1 MNLSNNKVSRLFQ
14 FFACFCLVHL
24 SQGQS
29 IDLGIQ
35 FTGAQPTQVPVGS
48 VFAIT
53 GQVFVEANATGVTAG
68 QTVVATAEFKD
79 PDGLLIGS
87 HTETWNGFPNG
98 PSTLDNDPTGVRQV
112 LFTIPWS
119 QSQKWQALD
128 GNKSQW
134 SVTLRLDGVTGEVS
148 LATNQQTHF
157 FEVIIP
163 DLEVRDSLVVS
174 ATDLTTGNLS
184 NVFLPNS
191 EVTVQGAVEN
201 IGGVTTQE
209 GIFFPLVARLL
220 NANGTVMDQEM
231 LVLPN
236 NGNTRLLAGDVIN
249 FTIPN
254 LHIPNNAAG
263 TYNVE
268 VIVDPTD
275 LPTGQHLVFETDDT
289 TNNRKQATFSINA
302 VDQTLSIDPDSF
314 VGDTGTFRGLDPV
327 RLSFAVRNT
336 STVAVA
342 TGDNFTAQ
350 VLLSEND
357 SSSTDDFI
365 LREFDLSGD
374 ALGANLLP
382 NETITFDWIQ
392 QLPDNFEGDYYLLV
406 NITGSGDFAL
416 ENTPVITLIS
426 ENKGVTELVEPNNN
440 VSTERPHASSDGR
453 IIVYEETDNQG
464 IQQIY
469 LVDTI
474 LDSLPLLISHSYLNS
489 FDSGNGDSLRPRVS
503 ADGSTVV
510 FHSKAS
516 NLIAGDQNGHG
527 DVFLYKT
534 FTQQL
539 LRAQNFDSGEEP
551 NNNSYYPDVN
561 FDGSAVVFES
571 DATNIQANQLTNSG
585 RQIFLWD
592 LNARGNG
599 LIRAITNGNGESRSA
614 GIDQTGNLIVFS
626 SFASNLLNVTDNNA
640 QEDVFLFK
648 VDENKTYL
656 ASLSSFGTPTT
667 GGASGSPAVSG
678 DGSTIVFASTADNM
692 VSGKGISSIQL
703 ISGGAGYFGNPT
715 AVVSDLKG
723 PGTGALLSLVNAV
736 DVYGQIIESA
746 IEIISNGSGYVSPIV
761 TIIPDPT
768 QPSPTETAQV
778 RVRLSHEKGEIYL
791 IKTADVLTY
800 PASTDYSKRISESA
814 SGIGGDME
822 SREPAISYDGQ
833 LIAFTTKS
841 SNLLDQNIT
850 RQDGQVFYN
859 QVGKIASARAILVGG
874 IGEIEIQNP
883 GIGYN
888 AGFLKIEDFSGNGS
902 GAIASYQVDSANG
915 RIISITVVNPGKN
928 YQLDTTE
935 VTVGNPNGGSG
946 FQAGTIRFLPVFGF
960 GNNRTGGGRIHRIE
974 MIENGLGYQ
983 LPQNGN
989 SISSIIS
996 VDGDGTDLDSNGK
1009 PDAKLNADRVHLGTN
1024 GEVYLEQ
1031 RFDIEFLSTTSLANT
1046 TLTFS
1051 DYTKSINITF
1061 GNSASQLQVNTTN
1074 KNAST
1079 IRDEVIAMIQTQWS
1093 SPSAISNGPL
1103 IDSNSSGGSTFTFK
1117 GLSAG
1122 VATNSPSS
1130 VRVSSQSNM
1139 IFSGN
1144 GYTRATPVIAPPSV
1158 IYGYSEVLSGTTTVS
1173 TLGGRR
1179 IFDVQIDT
1187 FSDDIYLYDQNAFNN
1202 QRISKSTFGFPVN
1215 YLPSATSS
1223 MPSNRFPSIS
1233 ADGRHVLFS
1242 SDAQGQGGLAF
1253 GNSNQIPTDNNTVR
1267 DVLHH
1272 DRKVFAPST
1281 AFANVDLL
1289 YPTTSVAHSFGS
1301 NSPIP
1306 VIVQVD
1312 HNESAVS
1319 FVRVLVNGTPIAFM
1333 TEFGGG
1339 TPYGGGF
1346 SSYDS
1351 KRYTTTL
1358 NNSPFSALSNSG
1370 DHTIQAI
1377 AYNDNFRVVGSSQIA
1392 TISVKPY
1399 SGSLSPDI
1407 TLLEPVSDS
1416 LTSTSQIPLYAEG
1429 SDPDGR
1435 FVGVQFYVN
1444 GTPFGSE
1451 MLRPEIFS
1459 SESLYTTLWSP
1470 GKEGFYSIF
1479 AVVRDNS
1486 GNYFS
1491 SAVENIS
1498 STTGS
1503 VPTIAEFSRPVFNQ
1517 IDLNSSHINVETN
1530 GSISSVILP
1539 NIQSEYHAVPR
1550 IDISGTGSGAVIRP
1564 IIQFSDPASPGYR
1577 TIAGLDIVNPGLG
1590 YDSISTKISI
1600 IPVVQTIKLG
1610 DPAVVATTYDLN
1622 ASGDIQAT
1630 NFYMP
1635 VRFDNSLMKGS
1646 GYVTAPR
1653 FSPGSRFIPS
1663 RLVLE
1668 TPAPGESTSSVEPFE
1683 LVRIPAPPIYDR
1695 GVVFGGFNHSPIFL
1709 EVNASLIP
1717 ENTVNISFVVN
1728 GLVDEVVSS
1737 PPYVHDY
1744 VADDPGDYSI
1754 VALLR
1759 DGNGNISSSS
1769 AMIVSASEIIGTA
1782 PVAFFEGAQDETL
1795 QVGSNYTLTASAS
1808 SANGIA
1814 KVEFYLDN
1822 EYIGEGK
1829 QQNNTNYY
1837 SYDIELKDLSEG
1849 PHEFS
1854 LVAYDT
1860 TGNQVGTFPNL
1871 LTNIEPKLNKRFR
1884 IKASLNQHLP
1894 TIELL
1899 APFTADLPSGS
1910 MATYNKG
1917 DLVTLLIEANSS
1929 SFSEVSQIKLLNNG
1943 VYVSFFGPDGLTTT
1957 LNHNRS
1963 SASHQ
1968 QGFYELNFEVNST
1981 GLQTLVPVVIDSF
1994 GNQRLATQSVT
2005 ITAKKNFG
2013 SSPPIMRLVSPYK
2026 ASLGTIWLD
2035 AANNEDAVEEINYMK
2050 VGSTI
2055 PLAAIASDIDKDFK
2069 SLEFFVNGKAISSP
2083 MILEEVMFPD
2093 EFPYSMVWEAKS
2105 KGTYH
2110 FYARGIDYAGNVSF
2124 SNVSSVEVLD
2134 AVDLPPLK
2142 PEFIA
2147 NFVLAEAN
2155 ASLVGDSVSA
2165 INLSNVGYGFASAPE
2180 VVINNFGAGGTGAT
2194 ATAEFDFLSKKL
2206 TGIKMTNG
2214 GSGYTSPPEI
2224 LILGGL
2230 PTVVSTGK
2238 SAQATAFTNA
2248 GNSIAFIRVDDPGY
2262 GYNSTPEVSIS
2273 HPTGDGAVAEAI
2285 MGPSP
2290 VFGLEV
2296 RGVALVDGGQNYSP
2310 QNQIVVSF
2318 LGGQAFE
2325 TESFKVNT
2333 SDPDGQVTKVEFLS
2347 LGGGL
2352 FRKFS
2357 DRSLPPYKGEWDA
2370 PLAGKYH
2377 LYSLAHDNRNNITSS
2392 RLLLENVVNPTAPQ
2406 VQFTPYD
2413 RAQVSAV
2420 IDGGVITEL
2429 KLEHNGSYY
2438 NSTPTLIIE
2447 GDGQGAF
2454 ATGSVDLLTGQLT
2467 GVNLL
2472 NGGSGYTY
2480 AKVRVFAGL
2489 EKQNVDP
2496 QIVLGETIMVG
2507 ISAADFDGDVVKLM
2521 LIENGDKTA
2530 PKLAVDDIIDQNF
2543 EPGSFQYD
2551 GAEPYFSV
2559 YFTPIAL
2566 GGLELQIAAQDDDGF
2581 ITYSNPLS
2589 FQVVNGEVP
2598 LVSMVTPMNG
2608 SRLSVGSEQI
2618 APITLV
2624 GQASDPDW
2632 GFNNNVDELSRITGM
2647 MFFANN
2653 RFIGYGT
2660 KVDGTDL
2667 YYVEWNATVTGEY
2680 EVVVAAVDSQVGT
2693 PYLDSPEDLPNVISN
2708 RGNTAISKPIK
2719 IEIERKF
2726 DSRLPVITMES
2737 NLTNTVINTTSTST
2751 IRLEASASDPDG
2763 SLEGVQFYVNRVQQY
2778 AWSGILDFNGS
2789 VPMDGQTLTIDD
2801 ATGKNAVTFEF
2812 DDNNSLS
2819 EDGNYSVTGAFGN
2832 KLNDLT
2838 ISGSFTGL
2846 SISEYIIEIDG
2857 VGSPNTFRWSK
2868 DGGIT
2873 YTDEKVAIKDLNQ
2886 TIENGLSAHFTS
2898 ITGHALGDRWN
2909 ILGIPQNIV
2918 VPIKNNDHPQV
2929 NSWRTR
2935 DALQEAII
2943 AQEERG
2949 TLSIFI
2955 NTEASNDQL
2964 VLYHNMDQLLMGT
2977 VNITGSSLSV
2987 TGVGG
2992 SILFND
2998 NDFDSNNIADN
3009 FVRRDHSYGLPFYPF
3024 GMTWTPGMP
3033 GVYIAY
3039 GVAVDS
3045 VSNNRVM
3052 SHPKII
3058 TVTTGT
3064 GRVPQIELSPVTSP
3078 IIYNGTASIINLDA
3092 TAYDPDGKII
3102 EVSFF
3107 GNGRLLN
3114 RDSTV
3119 PYEATMDYNASGH
3132 YEVYAVV
3139 SDDDGNDITSTVQ
3152 RIVVNSANETQED
3165 AITILVSPPSSF
3177 LGGFSTITGNFK
3189 SPSVLYDP
3197 NIRIEGYV
3205 NGMFAG
3211 SATILPYTPP
3221 APGQIDPG
3229 YSFEFQFPARKVG
3242 LSEIELV
3249 VINGAETR
3257 SMNSTFEV
3265 EHSPI
3270 TDNVKFIESVYETM
3284 FQRPPALFELNE
3296 WIYPLEDGS
3305 MTKAQLFDE
3314 LRCRKE
3320 FRKAVNIMLS
3330 HKTLWG
3336 DWLCLDK
3343 ILIEQEVDENV
3354 NGTPGGGADDYGNDE
3369 QNAQLVTMNQVVRGQ
3384 IELPEDVDYFYIESL
3399 NPSSDGELTISIDAG
3414 SPGVTV
3420 SGTGVD
3426 TDPMSFNASGRII
3439 PLLRGYNIV
3448 ETPIVAGGGF
3458 WTGLSGQQ
3466 FQSVVDLSVSNVMDR
3481 WYFSVRGNTV
3491 RTGYY
3496 TLRLSNPTV
3505 GGGGGMVLVPGNL
3518 DSPVMDFL
3526 ISSYLNNQVMLF
3538 SYKNQY
3544 GEIGRHNPEEFFRRI
3559 FVNKYEQTPSP
3570 IQIARGAD
3578 LVQSEGSNQIG
3589 FLEDFALD
3597 NSVITVG
3604 PYNYTSELSIPNVP
3618 LDFAAFGETALV
3630 YCSLIGHAPTELE
3643 VAKLTLTPNYEVRC
3657 LSERAKMIMEL
3668 PKYTARYG
3676 LSLPEVDFVGVEN
3689 GRRYVTGLDHTILV
3703 EAVTLGNDRLSGTID
3718 DNGSVRE
3725 LDMFLNGDL
3734 NSTRSTLNING
3745 YYEFTLPATLPSG
3758 EYRMEV
3764 VAEDSNGLQSR
3775 AERSIALVGETDPV
3789 ITLDSP
3795 AQGTILQKGVE
3806 TKFSY
3811 STEGQNVTAY
3821 LEVDGAIRWKNHIAF
3836 AGTRL
3841 PTDNSTISIDDGTGR
3856 MPVIFEFDSD
3866 GLASDGN
3873 TTVGPSVPM
3882 DVSGSTILTSSGTYL
3897 GIEERE
3903 YLLEIDTTGSSN
3915 TFRWS
3920 TNGGANFNNSLVPIK
3935 ANQPISLSSGVIVTF
3950 SSSTDAELGDRW
3962 QIKAYPKNEMV
3973 NVHRFG
3979 TFAERI
3985 NETKHNLIR
3994 TINRVRNEGNLSIKA
4009 DNSNA
4014 GMGLYQGSDPI
4025 QSLDG
4030 KTIIL
4035 RHDGSY
4041 PIKKPVLINL
4051 QGDTSLV
4058 IEDCLPLSTSGPG
4071 LSGLLG
4077 LKLGECFDLCRPV
4090 IEVRVCAFNSTGH
4103 AGYSDPYVFTVT
4115 DPNRLSVELLEPLGR
4130 LAILRIVEVTNGA
4143 ITKVKVVD
4151 GGSGYS
4157 NETSTLTILSENGS
4171 GADLQV
4177 VLGSKG
4183 EIRDIIIPSGSGGSN
4198 YLKSDMILVS
4208 SPKQYRVGETIS
4220 LMAKVNDPRGELSSV
4235 AFFANGINIVSN
4247 DVNMSNLNGSV
4258 NRITEKI
4265 WQGEFTLED
4274 ENIHFISA
4282 RALYGD
4288 SEFVDGESRDNGP
4301 SCPPIYCGTSC
4312 EEDLWCGEGFWGWRR
4327 SWIQQHCLPPS
4338 YLCPPWFWGNLDYWP
4353 WPPPW
4358 MNMPAPSGALPILSY
4373 SIKPTDSAAAKIAS
4387 PLDPVEIPLSLPK
4400 DEDVSPGDSVPLS
4413 RDWLSKYSMFLK
4425 EKSVIKFSDG
4435 INETSLYTVSK
4446 IRMDSVE
4453 TTENFSRVDLE
4464 IINEA
4469 KNLMLIVTRQVY
4481 VGSSINFTVPIDNQ
4495 SQISSVQF
4503 FINGEAQ
4510 NIITS
4515 APWSFLLLVDKIG
4528 VNKIQSV
4535 VSYADVES
4543 QVLDME
4549 FDAKAAIG
4557 DIPEGQIFPSIP
4569 SQNILFSKGSELLA
4583 RANFVDQDGNGKTVE
4598 TVEFYLNGTLLAS
4611 QNQPPFF
4618 VRFKPDTTQLVNIA
4632 NPPYPW
4638 ELTAVGIDSDG
4649 NIITEFIRGNLD
4661 GFPLI
4666 SLPTGAN
4673 LNISITGQKNNGQ
4686 VIDGS
4691 PCTVDVVIQGQATTL
4706 NLIYWRTETA
4716 PPTGVPIPNPFRVKL
4731 YANGIFA
4738 AESLTEDLVPILD
4751 SGNNVLQ
4758 LSYRIPYSPSFI
4770 NQAKADGSLT
4780 LTGALEYQSPP
4791 PVVTNSVLTNDLF
4804 INVKPPTPW
4813 VDYESSLLT
4822 IRNDLLGTNNPIS
4835 SEELQQGLSAVNNG
4849 AFFDWVADLSNKSAF
4864 INRLDLMAAYHII
4877 NGKFFDNHSLFN
4889 KNIQN
4894 YIISWNNNM
4903 MPVGSIDWY
4912 KGFINESFKDVF
4924 YQNSFG
4930 DVPYLIGDFTKRN
4943 LFPYSDNRLKL
4954 IEQFM
4959 TNKWGV
4965 APTYSQKLQGSK
4977 KLLSF
4982 WLNFQPNYWEG
4993 LGRDDDIRDTPPRR
5007 DTFLPNLYEA
5017 GELAVE
5023 LVWQLASEKNG
5034 LGGLPWIFNTTN
5046 LRDSRYT
5053 AATALALLLQGNW
5066 DFNQGEINKL
5076 SGYSKKDIFKY
5087 IVQDSRYQSRY
5098 FLIWKFAADVEGSP
5112 YWKIVDWFGYF
5123 TDKNFPWIYHL
5134 KLGWLYHG
5142 SNTTSSM
5149 WLYSPSIE
5157 GWMWTNNQDFPWLY
5171 LPKLQKWVFLNLEDV
5186 TGQIPAYI
5194 APPDDLTPGK
5204 WVQFSDL

>member
-1 MNLSNNKVSRLFQ
+1 M
-14 FFACFCLVHL
+14 
-24 SQGQS
+24 
-29 IDLGIQ
+29 
-35 FTGAQPTQVPVGS
+35 
-48 VFAIT
+48 
-53 GQVFVEANATGVTAG
+53 
-68 QTVVATAEFKD
+68 
-79 PDGLLIGS
+79 
-87 HTETWNGFPNG
+87 
-98 PSTLDNDPTGVRQV
+98 
-112 LFTIPWS
+112 
-119 QSQKWQALD
+119 
-128 GNKSQW
+128 
-134 SVTLRLDGVTGEVS
+134 
-148 LATNQQTHF
+148 
-157 FEVIIP
+157 
-163 DLEVRDSLVVS
+163 
-174 ATDLTTGNLS
+174 
-184 NVFLPNS
+184 
-191 EVTVQGAVEN
+191 
-201 IGGVTTQE
+201 
-209 GIFFPLVARLL
+209 
-220 NANGTVMDQEM
+220 
-231 LVLPN
+231 
-236 NGNTRLLAGDVIN
+236 
-249 FTIPN
+249 
-254 LHIPNNAAG
+254 
-263 TYNVE
+263 
-268 VIVDPTD
+268 
-275 LPTGQHLVFETDDT
+275 
-289 TNNRKQATFSINA
+289 
-302 VDQTLSIDPDSF
+302 
-314 VGDTGTFRGLDPV
+314 
-327 RLSFAVRNT
+327 
-336 STVAVA
+336 
-342 TGDNFTAQ
+342 
-350 VLLSEND
+350 
-357 SSSTDDFI
+357 
-365 LREFDLSGD
+365 
-374 ALGANLLP
+374 
-382 NETITFDWIQ
+382 
-392 QLPDNFEGDYYLLV
+392 
-406 NITGSGDFAL
+406 
-416 ENTPVITLIS
+416 
-426 ENKGVTELVEPNNN
+426 
-440 VSTERPHASSDGR
+440 
-453 IIVYEETDNQG
+453 
-464 IQQIY
+464 
-469 LVDTI
+469 
-474 LDSLPLLISHSYLNS
+474 
-489 FDSGNGDSLRPRVS
+489 
-503 ADGSTVV
+503 
-510 FHSKAS
+510 
-516 NLIAGDQNGHG
+516 
-527 DVFLYKT
+527 
-534 FTQQL
+534 
-539 LRAQNFDSGEEP
+539 
-551 NNNSYYPDVN
+551 
-561 FDGSAVVFES
+561 
-571 DATNIQANQLTNSG
+571 
-585 RQIFLWD
+585 
-592 LNARGNG
+592 
-599 LIRAITNGNGESRSA
+599 
-614 GIDQTGNLIVFS
+614 
-626 SFASNLLNVTDNNA
+626 
-640 QEDVFLFK
+640 
-648 VDENKTYL
+648 
-656 ASLSSFGTPTT
+656 
-667 GGASGSPAVSG
+667 
-678 DGSTIVFASTADNM
+678 
-692 VSGKGISSIQL
+692 
-703 ISGGAGYFGNPT
+703 
-715 AVVSDLKG
+715 
-723 PGTGALLSLVNAV
+723 
-736 DVYGQIIESA
+736 
-746 IEIISNGSGYVSPIV
+746 
-761 TIIPDPT
+761 
-768 QPSPTETAQV
+768 
-778 RVRLSHEKGEIYL
+778 
-791 IKTADVLTY
+791 
-800 PASTDYSKRISESA
+800 
-814 SGIGGDME
+814 
-822 SREPAISYDGQ
+822 
-833 LIAFTTKS
+833 
-841 SNLLDQNIT
+841 
-850 RQDGQVFYN
+850 
-859 QVGKIASARAILVGG
+859 
-874 IGEIEIQNP
+874 
-883 GIGYN
+883 
-888 AGFLKIEDFSGNGS
+888 
-902 GAIASYQVDSANG
+902 
-915 RIISITVVNPGKN
+915 
-928 YQLDTTE
+928 
-935 VTVGNPNGGSG
+935 
-946 FQAGTIRFLPVFGF
+946 
-960 GNNRTGGGRIHRIE
+960 
-974 MIENGLGYQ
+974 
-983 LPQNGN
+983 
-989 SISSIIS
+989 
-996 VDGDGTDLDSNGK
+996 
-1009 PDAKLNADRVHLGTN
+1009 
-1024 GEVYLEQ
+1024 
-1031 RFDIEFLSTTSLANT
+1031 
-1046 TLTFS
+1046 
-1051 DYTKSINITF
+1051 
-1061 GNSASQLQVNTTN
+1061 
-1074 KNAST
+1074 
-1079 IRDEVIAMIQTQWS
+1079 
-1093 SPSAISNGPL
+1093 
-1103 IDSNSSGGSTFTFK
+1103 
-1117 GLSAG
+1117 
-1122 VATNSPSS
+1122 
-1130 VRVSSQSNM
+1130 
-1139 IFSGN
+1139 
-1144 GYTRATPVIAPPSV
+1144 
-1158 IYGYSEVLSGTTTVS
+1158 
-1173 TLGGRR
+1173 
-1179 IFDVQIDT
+1179 
-1187 FSDDIYLYDQNAFNN
+1187 
-1202 QRISKSTFGFPVN
+1202 
-1215 YLPSATSS
+1215 
-1223 MPSNRFPSIS
+1223 
-1233 ADGRHVLFS
+1233 
-1242 SDAQGQGGLAF
+1242 
-1253 GNSNQIPTDNNTVR
+1253 
-1267 DVLHH
+1267 
-1272 DRKVFAPST
+1272 
-1281 AFANVDLL
+1281 
-1289 YPTTSVAHSFGS
+1289 
-1301 NSPIP
+1301 
-1306 VIVQVD
+1306 
-1312 HNESAVS
+1312 
-1319 FVRVLVNGTPIAFM
+1319 
-1333 TEFGGG
+1333 
-1339 TPYGGGF
+1339 
-1346 SSYDS
+1346 
-1351 KRYTTTL
+1351 
-1358 NNSPFSALSNSG
+1358 
-1370 DHTIQAI
+1370 
-1377 AYNDNFRVVGSSQIA
+1377 
-1392 TISVKPY
+1392 
-1399 SGSLSPDI
+1399 
-1407 TLLEPVSDS
+1407 
-1416 LTSTSQIPLYAEG
+1416 
-1429 SDPDGR
+1429 
-1435 FVGVQFYVN
+1435 
-1444 GTPFGSE
+1444 
-1451 MLRPEIFS
+1451 
-1459 SESLYTTLWSP
+1459 
-1470 GKEGFYSIF
+1470 
-1479 AVVRDNS
+1479 
-1486 GNYFS
+1486 
-1491 SAVENIS
+1491 
-1498 STTGS
+1498 
-1503 VPTIAEFSRPVFNQ
+1503 
-1517 IDLNSSHINVETN
+1517 
-1530 GSISSVILP
+1530 
-1539 NIQSEYHAVPR
+1539 
-1550 IDISGTGSGAVIRP
+1550 
-1564 IIQFSDPASPGYR
+1564 
-1577 TIAGLDIVNPGLG
+1577 
-1590 YDSISTKISI
+1590 
-1600 IPVVQTIKLG
+1600 
-1610 DPAVVATTYDLN
+1610 
-1622 ASGDIQAT
+1622 
-1630 NFYMP
+1630 
-1635 VRFDNSLMKGS
+1635 
-1646 GYVTAPR
+1646 
-1653 FSPGSRFIPS
+1653 
-1663 RLVLE
+1663 
-1668 TPAPGESTSSVEPFE
+1668 
-1683 LVRIPAPPIYDR
+1683 
-1695 GVVFGGFNHSPIFL
+1695 
-1709 EVNASLIP
+1709 
-1717 ENTVNISFVVN
+1717 
-1728 GLVDEVVSS
+1728 
-1737 PPYVHDY
+1737 
-1744 VADDPGDYSI
+1744 
-1754 VALLR
+1754 
-1759 DGNGNISSSS
+1759 
-1769 AMIVSASEIIGTA
+1769 
-1782 PVAFFEGAQDETL
+1782 
-1795 QVGSNYTLTASAS
+1795 
-1808 SANGIA
+1808 
-1814 KVEFYLDN
+1814 
-1822 EYIGEGK
+1822 
-1829 QQNNTNYY
+1829 
-1837 SYDIELKDLSEG
+1837 
-1849 PHEFS
+1849 
-1854 LVAYDT
+1854 
-1860 TGNQVGTFPNL
+1860 
-1871 LTNIEPKLNKRFR
+1871 
-1884 IKASLNQHLP
+1884 
-1894 TIELL
+1894 
-1899 APFTADLPSGS
+1899 
-1910 MATYNKG
+1910 
-1917 DLVTLLIEANSS
+1917 
-1929 SFSEVSQIKLLNNG
+1929 
-1943 VYVSFFGPDGLTTT
+1943 
-1957 LNHNRS
+1957 
-1963 SASHQ
+1963 
-1968 QGFYELNFEVNST
+1968 
-1981 GLQTLVPVVIDSF
+1981 
-1994 GNQRLATQSVT
+1994 
-2005 ITAKKNFG
+2005 
-2013 SSPPIMRLVSPYK
+2013 
-2026 ASLGTIWLD
+2026 
-2035 AANNEDAVEEINYMK
+2035 
-2050 VGSTI
+2050 
-2055 PLAAIASDIDKDFK
+2055 
-2069 SLEFFVNGKAISSP
+2069 
-2083 MILEEVMFPD
+2083 
-2093 EFPYSMVWEAKS
+2093 
-2105 KGTYH
+2105 
-2110 FYARGIDYAGNVSF
+2110 
-2124 SNVSSVEVLD
+2124 
-2134 AVDLPPLK
+2134 
-2142 PEFIA
+2142 
-2147 NFVLAEAN
+2147 
-2155 ASLVGDSVSA
+2155 
-2165 INLSNVGYGFASAPE
+2165 GYGFASAPE
-2180 VVINNFGAGGTGAT
+2180 VVINNFGTGGTGAT

-2325 TESFKVNT
+2325 TESFKVDT
-2333 SDPDGQVTKVEFLS
+2333 SDPGGEVTKVEFLS

-2377 LYSLAHDNRNNITSS
+2377 LYTLAHDNRNNITTS

-2420 IDGGVITEL
+2420 VEGGVITEL

-2447 GDGQGAF
+2447 GDGQGAI
-2454 ATGSVDLLTGQLT
+2454 ATASVDLLTGQLT

-2480 AKVRVFAGL
+2480 AKIRVFAGL

-2581 ITYSNPLS
+2581 ITYSNPLN

-2598 LVSMVTPMNG
+2598 LVSMVTPMDG
-2608 SRLSVGSEQI
+2608 SRLSVGSEQV
-2618 APITLV
+2618 APIVLV

-2660 KVDGTDL
+2660 KVNGTDL

-2719 IEIERKF
+2719 INIQRQF
-2726 DSRLPVITMES
+2726 ASRLPVITMGS
-2737 NLTNTVINTTSTST
+2737 NLTSTVVNTTSTST
-2751 IRLEASASDPDG
+2751 IRFEANASDPDG

-2819 EDGNYSVTGAFGN
+2819 VDGNHSVTGAFGN

-2873 YTDEKVAIKDLNQ
+2873 YTDEKVAIKDFNQ

-2898 ITGHALGDRWN
+2898 KTGHALGDRWN

-2943 AQEERG
+2943 EQEERG
-2949 TLSIFI
+2949 TLSIFT

-3024 GMTWTPGMP
+3024 GMTWTPRLP

-3052 SHPKII
+3052 SQPMVI
-3058 TVTTGT
+3058 TVTSGT
-3064 GRVPQIELSPVTSP
+3064 GRLPQIELSPVTSP

-3107 GNGRLLN
+3107 GNGRLLS

-3177 LGGFSTITGNFK
+3177 LGGFSTIKGNFK
-3189 SPSVLYDP
+3189 SPSGSYDP

-3343 ILIEQEVDENV
+3343 IMIEQEVGENA

-3369 QNAQLVTMNQVVRGQ
+3369 QSAQLVTMNQVVRGQ

-3399 NPSSDGELTISIDAG
+3399 NPSSDGELTISIDQG
-3414 SPGVTV
+3414 NPGVTV
-3420 SGTGVD
+3420 SRNGYT
-3426 TDPMSFNASGRII
+3426 TNPMGFNARFLSV
-3439 PLLRGYNIV
+3439 PTPDSEMSLLQGYNIV
-3448 ETPIVAGGGF
+3448 ESQIQAGTAF
-3458 WTGLSGQQ
+3458 WTGLSGEQ
-3466 FQSVVDLSVSNVMDR
+3466 FQSVVDLSFSNVMDR
-3481 WYFSVRGNTV
+3481 YYFSVRGNSV

-3630 YCSLIGHAPTELE
+3630 YCSLIGHAPTELD

-3668 PKYTARYG
+3668 PEYTARYG

-3689 GRRYVTGLDHTILV
+3689 GRRYVTGLDHSILV
-3703 EAVTLGNDRLSGTID
+3703 EAVTLGNDRLSGTMD

-3725 LDMFLNGDL
+3725 LDLFLNGDL

-3903 YLLEIDTTGSSN
+3903 YLLEIDTTGSIN

-3920 TNGGANFNNSLVPIK
+3920 TNGGANFNNSLVPII
-3935 ANQPISLSSGVIVTF
+3935 ANQPITLSSGVTVTF
-3950 SSSTDAELGDRW
+3950 SSSTDGKLGDRW
-3962 QIKAYPKNEMV
+3962 QIKAYPKNQIV
-3973 NVHRFG
+3973 QIHRFG
-3979 TFAERI
+3979 TFLERT

-3994 TINRVRNEGNLSIKA
+3994 TINRVRNEGNLAIKA

-4035 RHDGSY
+4035 CHDGSY

-4058 IEDCLPLSTSGPG
+4058 IEDCLPLSSSGPG
-4071 LSGLLG
+4071 ESGLLG

-4103 AGYSDPYVFTVT
+4103 AGYSDPYVFSVT

-4151 GGSGYS
+4151 CGSGYS

-4301 SCPPIYCGTSC
+4301 ACPPIYCGTSC

-4338 YLCPPWFWGNLDYWP
+4338 YICPPWFWGNLDYWP

-4387 PLDPVEIPLSLPK
+4387 PLDSKEIPLPI

-4413 RDWLSKYSMFLK
+4413 KDWLSKYSMFLR
-4425 EKSVIKFSDG
+4425 EKSIIKFSDG

-4446 IRMDSVE
+4446 IRVDSVE

-4481 VGSSINFTVPIDNQ
+4481 IGSSINFTVPIDNQ
-4495 SQISSVQF
+4495 RQISSVQF
-4503 FINGEAQ
+4503 FINGEAK

-4515 APWSFLLLVDKIG
+4515 APWSYLLLVDKIG

-4673 LNISITGQKNNGQ
+4673 MNISIAGQKNNRQ

-4716 PPTGVPIPNPFRVKL
+4716 PPNGVPIPNPFRVKL

-4738 AESLTEDLVPILD
+4738 GESLTEDLVPILD

-4791 PVVTNSVLTNDLF
+4791 PVVTNSVLTNDLV
-4804 INVKPPTPW
+4804 INIKPPTPW

-4982 WLNFQPNYWEG
+4982 WLRFQPNYWEG

-5098 FLIWKFAADVEGSP
+5098 YLIWKFAADVKDHP
-5112 YWKIVDWFGYF
+5112 YWKKVDWFGYF

-5142 SNTTSSM
+5142 SNSTASM

-5157 GWMWTNNQDFPWLY
+5157 GWMWTNNQEFPWLY

-5194 APPDDLTPGK
+5194 PPADDLTPGK